1 MAKTLQEQFTLTR
14 HAQDRMLERFP
25 DAMKDILF
33 EKSAAIRNRMMRDFL
48 LNATVENRA
57 INDTMFMQFLQ
68 EKYGFE
74 KNFKFFANQ
83 NMLFIGVIDNGAN
96 CIVTVVNRSDY
107 SSKYLRPVERKLQK
121 KPNTFKAQTWMN
133 RPKSKLSPKL
143 NNYEYLETDF
153 DE

>member
-14 HAQDRMLERFP
+14 HAQDRMHERFP
-25 DAMKDILF
+25 EAMQDIQF
-33 EKSAAIRNRMMRDFL
+33 EKSAAVRNRMMRGFL
-48 LNATVENRA
+48 LNATVENRV
-57 INDTMFMQFLQ
+57 INDTMFMQFLH
-68 EKYGFE
+68 EKYGFD

-96 CIVTVVNRSDY
+96 YIVTVVNRSDY

-133 RPKSKLSPKL
+133 RPKSKLSPKSK
-143 NNYEYLETDF
+143 NHEYLETDF